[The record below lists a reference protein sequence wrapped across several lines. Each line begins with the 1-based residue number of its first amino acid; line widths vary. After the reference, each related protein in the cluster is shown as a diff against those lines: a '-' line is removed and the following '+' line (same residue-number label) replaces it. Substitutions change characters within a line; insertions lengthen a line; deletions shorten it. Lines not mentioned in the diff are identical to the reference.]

1 MTLREIATKNQANLP
16 ESMTPPSVEKFKGCV
31 LGCAL
36 GDAVGA
42 WAERRSSGEAKDY
55 AKFFLPKYDFSCVTP
70 HHGGVAFG
78 HYTDDTQLTRELCLS
93 IIDERGWVPEDF
105 AARIARAF
113 EHDEVVGGG
122 AATAEAASRLS
133 LGASWEESGTP
144 PPRAGNGGAM
154 RAGPI
159 GLLFWNDVDALVKA
173 AAEQAVITHKA
184 EMAVAGSVAV
194 AAAVAMCLNAS
205 TKTSGPHEPGWWN
218 WHARFVARF
227 STEFGKDIEELTKM
241 VFGGRKR
248 GTKAASDDE
257 WTAVRRWCVEGD
269 QSGWDGISPWARSS
283 VLWSLYCVMT
293 HPTDVW
299 AAIGMGIMP
308 GGDVDTTAAM
318 VGTIVGAHVG
328 IDKFPER
335 ALREVAPLIHDGMA
349 PRYDW
354 AGLEQLATMLHEV
367 VLDAPLDALEQRA
380 GRAEESLQTSHR
392 QPQEADE
399 ADEPV
404 EGGQATILDMFGH
417 TED

>member
-1 MTLREIATKNQANLP
+1 MTVREIATRTKRAP
-16 ESMTPPSVEKFKGCV
+16 EERPTPPSLEKFKGCI

-42 WAERRSSGEAKDY
+42 WAERRSSSEAKDY
-55 AKFFLPKYDFSCVTP
+55 AKFFIPKFDFSCVTP

-78 HYTDDTQLTRELCLS
+78 HYTDDTQLTRELVLS
-93 IIDERGWVPEDF
+93 IVDEGEWAPEDF

-113 EHDEVVGGG
+113 EQDEIVGGG
-122 AATAEAASRLS
+122 MATAEAASRLS

-144 PPRAGNGGAM
+144 PPRAGNGAAM

-159 GLLFWNDVDALVKA
+159 GLLYWDDVDGLVQA
-173 AAEQAVITHKA
+173 ATEQAVITHKA

-194 AAAVAMCLNAS
+194 AGAVAMCLNAS
-205 TKTSGPHEPGWWN
+205 KRTSAPHEPGWWN
-218 WHARFVARF
+218 WHARLVDRF
-227 STEFGKDIEELTKM
+227 STEFGQDIRDLTKM
-241 VFGGRKR
+241 VFDGRR
-248 GTKAASDDE
+248 HGTEAASDEE
-257 WTAVRRWCVEGD
+257 WKAVCLWCVEGD

-299 AAIGMGIMP
+299 AAIGLAIMP

-318 VGTIVGAHVG
+318 VGAMVGAHVG

-335 ALREVAPLIHDGMA
+335 AIREVAPLVHDGVA

-354 AGLEQLATMLHEV
+354 EGLDELAALLHGV
-367 VLDAPLDALEQRA
+367 VLGRHEEALQASQDAEPE
-380 GRAEESLQTSHR
+380 
-392 QPQEADE
+392 PEAQG
-399 ADEPV
+399 ADEPP
-404 EGGQATILDMFGH
+404 EAQATVLDLFGGS
-417 TED
+417 ED